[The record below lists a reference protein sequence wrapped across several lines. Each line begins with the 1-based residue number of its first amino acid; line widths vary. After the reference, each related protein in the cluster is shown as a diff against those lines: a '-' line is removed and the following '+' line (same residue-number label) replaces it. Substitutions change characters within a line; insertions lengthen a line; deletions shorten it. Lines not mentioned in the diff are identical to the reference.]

1 MQQGVNEECK
11 NRNLGDVK
19 KRKGGGEKE
28 SMGKY

>member
-1 MQQGVNEECK
+1 MQEGVNEECK

-28 SMGKY
+28 SMS